1 MKSIVQEASSIAKA
15 IERGL
20 EKAENPRDF
29 SIKILEYP
37 EKNFFGLTTKP
48 AKIALYFDDKAR
60 KPHEAHAMVAVEK
73 EEAPRPRTREKNNAD
88 HGDYDGR
95 AKNNNYRKPLPSRK
109 PEQQNKPFVTRPLHT
124 TSRRIEEPVV
134 NSESFDS
141 GVVALPHD
149 ISRSKSSELINE
161 TSPVKQRREESVV
174 RWNPEIVQYA
184 REWLTRVLTE
194 MHHLVPFGL
203 EVDRFHIK
211 ITLERPLFDDP
222 EHERRVLASLSLLM
236 LETCKHMFKVNLRD
250 HRVVLT
256 HRNQG

>member
-29 SIKILEYP
+29 SVKILEYP

-48 AKIALYFDDKAR
+48 AKIALYFDDKSR
-60 KPHEAHAMVAVEK
+60 KPHEAHALVSADKDDSQRVRLREKGSTEQRDQDASRAKGGVRKQTSNRKQEPYTKPFAATRPHVNARRTEEPAAMQEFSETVAVASQHEK
-73 EEAPRPRTREKNNAD
+73 A
-88 HGDYDGR
+88 R
-95 AKNNNYRKPLPSRK
+95 AKVSEGSPDAN
-109 PEQQNKPFVTRPLHT
+109 
-124 TSRRIEEPVV
+124 VV
-134 NSESFDS
+134 
-141 GVVALPHD
+141 
-149 ISRSKSSELINE
+149 R
-161 TSPVKQRREESVV
+161 QRREDSVV

-184 REWLTRVLTE
+184 REWLTRILTE
-194 MHHLVPFGL
+194 MHHLVPFSL

-211 ITLERPLFDDP
+211 IILERPLFDDP

-256 HRNQG
+256 HRNQ

>member
-1 MKSIVQEASSIAKA
+1 M
-15 IERGL
+15 
-20 EKAENPRDF
+20 
-29 SIKILEYP
+29 
-37 EKNFFGLTTKP
+37 
-48 AKIALYFDDKAR
+48 
-60 KPHEAHAMVAVEK
+60 
-73 EEAPRPRTREKNNAD
+73 
-88 HGDYDGR
+88 
-95 AKNNNYRKPLPSRK
+95 
-109 PEQQNKPFVTRPLHT
+109 HT
-124 TSRRIEEPVV
+124 TPRRVEEPVV
-134 NSESFDS
+134 SPDNVDN
-141 GVVALPHD
+141 GVVALPQE
-149 ISRSKSSELINE
+149 ISKSKNSEALSE
-161 TSPVKQRREESVV
+161 GSPAKQRREESVV